1 MQIYLSVTT
10 HEAGIVHIN
19 CQSGQL
25 FWEEGN
31 LDPVVKQ
38 YAKKYLVQEGFLE
51 QALGILDPTSKIV
64 PSPLKP
70 HLGQTLHPRLERK

>member
-1 MQIYLSVTT
+1 MKPALFTSIARADSY
-10 HEAGIVHIN
+10 
-19 CQSGQL
+19 SGKKGTSIPL
-25 FWEEGN
+25 
-31 LDPVVKQ
+31 VKQ

-70 HLGQTLHPRLERK
+70 HLGQTLNPGLERK